1 MKFKSIP
8 LLAVTFAGT
17 AMILAACQTQ
27 SSPTPEASSPTTEA
41 TGSSAQAQ
49 NTKIPDASV
58 ASAPGSKGGM
68 EGAPLPP
75 NINLTDEQ
83 KAKIKTILEN
93 YRPKMESILTDEQ
106 KNKLKEAR
114 QQGKT
119 RTAMQSLN
127 LTDSQKQQLKDL
139 RKSQRQEIENVLT
152 NEQKQQLQQMR
163 QNRQHKSKHDDED
176 SSASQ
181 GQ

>member
-8 LLAVTFAGT
+8 LLAVTFAAT

-27 SSPTPEASSPTTEA
+27 SSPTSNA

-49 NTKIPDASV
+49 NTGMPDA
-58 ASAPGSKGGM
+58 APPAPDAKGSM
-68 EGAPLPP
+68 QGAPLPP
-75 NINLTDEQ
+75 NLNLTDEQ

-93 YRPKMESILTDEQ
+93 YRPKMESILTEEQ
-106 KNKLKEAR
+106 KNKLKEAQ

-119 RTAMQSLN
+119 RAAMQSLN

-139 RKSQRQEIENVLT
+139 RQSQRQDIENVLT

-163 QNRQHKSKHDDED
+163 QNRRHKSKYED

>member
-8 LLAVTFAGT
+8 LLAVTFAAT
-17 AMILAACQTQ
+17 AMMLVACQSQ
-27 SSPTPEASSPTTEA
+27 SSPTSQA
-41 TGSSAQAQ
+41 TDSSAQSQ
-49 NTKIPDASV
+49 NTGMPDAS
-58 ASAPGSKGGM
+58 APPAPGSKGSM
-68 EGAPLPP
+68 QGAPLPP
-75 NINLTDEQ
+75 NLNLTDEQ

-106 KNKLKEAR
+106 KNKLKEAQ

-127 LTDSQKQQLKDL
+127 LTDSQKQQFKDL
-139 RKSQRQEIENVLT
+139 RKSQRQEIESVLT
-152 NEQKQQLQQMR
+152 AEQKQQLQQMR
-163 QNRQHKSKHDDED
+163 QNRQHKSKYED

>member
-27 SSPTPEASSPTTEA
+27 SSPTSKA

-49 NTKIPDASV
+49 NTGMAD
-58 ASAPGSKGGM
+58 ASAPPAPDAKGSM
-68 EGAPLPP
+68 QGAPLPP

-83 KAKIKTILEN
+83 KAKIKAILEN

-127 LTDSQKQQLKDL
+127 LTESQKQQLKDL

-152 NEQKQQLQQMR
+152 TEQKQQLQQMR